1 VFTARAQ
8 LVLLVTA
15 LVAIATASRAS
26 ADTELQFDVNSIS
39 TRISSNS
46 TGDPF
51 SESFTGSLRLGHD
64 SDSFLAGVLIDGAS
78 QAFDD
83 ARGDGSGWGLS
94 HFSAKINLDHGM
106 VVGGYLYLEVE
117 QFSDGRSDGV
127 TNTYEADIISG
138 AGRINHQA
146 GQGYA
151 IDGLTINGMFSD
163 STFAGIDISRWFGL
177 QPLIGS
183 FLNFSF
189 DPGDDP
195 FGTDQSSHIDIF
207 VTVPLPT
214 SVFLG
219 VAGVAILPFLRPR
232 RLAAIDQGV

>member
-1 VFTARAQ
+1 M
-8 LVLLVTA
+8 LGVLLMA
-15 LVAIATASRAS
+15 SVAW
-26 ADTELQFDVNSIS
+26 ADTELQFDLNSIS

-51 SESFTGSLRLGHD
+51 SENFTGSLRLGHD
-64 SDSFLAGVLIDGAS
+64 SDSVLAGVLIDGAYQS
-78 QAFDD
+78 FDD
-83 ARGDGSGWGLS
+83 ARFDGSGWGLS
-94 HFSAKINLDHGM
+94 HFSAKINLTDGE

-117 QFSDGRSDGV
+117 QYTEGRSDGV
-127 TNTYEADIISG
+127 TNTYEADIVNG

-163 STFAGIDISRWFGL
+163 ATFAGIDISRWFGL
-177 QPLIGS
+177 QPVLGS

-195 FGTDQSSHIDIF
+195 FGTDQNSNIDIF
-207 VTVPLPT
+207 VTVPLPAGGAMA
-214 SVFLG
+214 FAGLAG
-219 VAGVAILPFLRPR
+219 LAGVR
-232 RLAAIDQGV
+232 RRSC

>member
-1 VFTARAQ
+1 MIKARAH
-8 LVLLVTA
+8 LVLLSLLAV
-15 LVAIATASRAS
+15 LAS
-26 ADTELQFDVNSIS
+26 ASIVSADSELQFDLNAIS

-51 SESFTGSLRLGHD
+51 SENFTGSLRLGHD
-64 SDSFLAGVLIDGAS
+64 SDSFMAGILIDGVNQS
-78 QAFDD
+78 FDD
-83 ARGDGSGWGLS
+83 ARFDGAGWGLS
-94 HFSAKINLDHGM
+94 HFSAKINLSNGE
-106 VVGGYLYLEVE
+106 VVGGYLYLEME
-117 QFSDGRSDGV
+117 QFSDGRSSGV
-127 TNTYEADIISG
+127 TNTYEADIVNG
-138 AGRINHQA
+138 AGRINQQA

-177 QPLIGS
+177 QPVLGS

-195 FGTDQSSHIDIF
+195 FGTDQNSNIDIF

-214 SVFLG
+214 SGFLAL
-219 VAGVAILPFLRPR
+219 AGVTILPFVRRR
-232 RLAAIDQGV
+232 RLADVELGV